1 MDGMLQGPSLLQRH
15 WTLPKA
21 QVDKASGSL
30 LSDSRGE
37 IPGDL
42 IIEGAQL

>member
-1 MDGMLQGPSLLQRH
+1 MELWRDPP
-15 WTLPKA
+15 WAETLATAGDK
-21 QVDKASGSL
+21 VDTASGSL

-37 IPGDL
+37 SPGDL

>member
-1 MDGMLQGPSLLQRH
+1 MEIWREPP
-15 WTLPKA
+15 WAETLATARDK
-21 QVDKASGSL
+21 VDRASGSL